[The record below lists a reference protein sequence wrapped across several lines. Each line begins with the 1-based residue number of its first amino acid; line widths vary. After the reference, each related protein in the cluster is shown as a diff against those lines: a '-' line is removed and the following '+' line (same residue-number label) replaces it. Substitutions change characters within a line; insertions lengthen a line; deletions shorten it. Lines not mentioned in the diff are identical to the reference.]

1 MFTLSRLAF
10 AKAPAKSILDR
21 ASLHTWKRWFRRH
34 FCNRAKLRLCRRS
47 CLFRKRSLPF
57 SDLLLKVF
65 LLKRKKIATQGWPWT
80 SNSDLSYPTLSSLP
94 LHYHTPTIQTRQN
107 SEQKAE
113 SHISDKCSYYTG
125 WQEMISDILRTEHG
139 LNLQKALNDNFPK
152 SLCKT
157 SFIRE
162 PVTGLS

>member
-1 MFTLSRLAF
+1 MQRHRRNLFWIGLLFTHENGDFGAISVTERNCACADGVVSF
-10 AKAPAKSILDR
+10 VNGR
-21 ASLHTWKRWFRRH
+21 YH
-34 FCNRAKLRLCRRS
+34 
-47 CLFRKRSLPF
+47 

-65 LLKRKKIATQGWPWT
+65 LLKRKKIATQGRPWT